1 MEEAE
6 LGVGVHVVSS
16 LEQGKHT
23 ALSGCVRGMMRGSQ
37 MQGDQNTCLRGEIRS
52 NLPFL
57 GEGMAGAAG
66 EARGMG
72 EQASPIRTREGTM
85 TGVAGRVS
93 RGRVGTARGIT
104 EDSL

>member
-1 MEEAE
+1 
-6 LGVGVHVVSS
+6 
-16 LEQGKHT
+16 
-23 ALSGCVRGMMRGSQ
+23 
-37 MQGDQNTCLRGEIRS
+37 MQGDQNTRRRGEIRS

-66 EARGMG
+66 EARG

-93 RGRVGTARGIT
+93 RGRVGTARGIGTGRGTT